1 MARLWHNILSRD
13 EDSVRCRGCGASK
26 LPCPMCM
33 TALSDECCVDA
44 DYVHRLDIMAHLELG
59 LERAVSICTTAPA
72 MLLPEM
78 RRMELCSFCVCWFAE
93 RDSILRH
100 G

>member
-1 MARLWHNILSRD
+1 
-13 EDSVRCRGCGASK
+13 
-26 LPCPMCM
+26 MCM
-33 TALSDECCVDA
+33 TALSDECCVDE
-44 DYVHRLDIMAHLELG
+44 DYMSRLGIMDHLELG

-72 MLLPEM
+72 LLLPEM